1 MEFKKIL
8 IAIDDS
14 HQSEKAATCGFA
26 LAKLLQAEVGLVEV
40 IEPMLMPP
48 VTTGIAGG
56 ELDMLNMPSV
66 DIINVQES
74 SAKTVMQR
82 FVAMYGEEHNITQFL
97 ENGDAATVV
106 VETALKFNADLIVL
120 GSHGRSGFNRLLTG
134 SVAEDVSRH
143 ATIPVLIVPLK
154 EK

>member
-14 HQSEKAATCGFA
+14 HQSEKAATYGFA

-40 IEPMLMPP
+40 VEPMLLPP

-56 ELDMLNMPSV
+56 EMDMLNMPSV
-66 DIINVQES
+66 DLINVQES

-82 FVAMYGEEHNITQFL
+82 FVAKYGEEHQITQFL
-97 ENGDAATVV
+97 ENGDAATIVL
-106 VETALKFNADLIVL
+106 ETALKFNADLIVL
-120 GSHGRSGFNRLLTG
+120 GSHGRTGINRLLTG